1 MAKYTIKNFHVNK
14 IMDDYEVSKW
24 EPDPISTPSA
34 AIQNAVLNPEETS
47 VSKFSKPKTVVTVSV
62 PTKIRHLWLA
72 ELSRLDDSH
81 TVKSALQTLQQ
92 LSSAK
97 KMPAERIAPFIALL
111 LQTTTIKFIARSPV
125 ALVCK

>member
-1 MAKYTIKNFHVNK
+1 MRFPNGNQIQYL
-14 IMDDYEVSKW
+14 
-24 EPDPISTPSA
+24 TPSA
-34 AIQNAVLNPEETS
+34 AIQNAVLNPEETRYQS
-47 VSKFSKPKTVVTVSV
+47 FQKLKTVVLVSV

-97 KMPAERIAPFIALL
+97 KMPAERIAICL
-111 LQTTTIKFIARSPV
+111 
-125 ALVCK
+125 

>member
-1 MAKYTIKNFHVNK
+1 
-14 IMDDYEVSKW
+14 MDDYEVSKW

-97 KMPAERIAPFIALL
+97 KMPAERIAPFIALFAANQVPRRAWAITL
-111 LQTTTIKFIARSPV
+111 IAGGRQG
-125 ALVCK
+125 

>member
-1 MAKYTIKNFHVNK
+1 M
-14 IMDDYEVSKW
+14 
-24 EPDPISTPSA
+24 
-34 AIQNAVLNPEETS
+34 
-47 VSKFSKPKTVVTVSV
+47 VTVSV

-97 KMPAERIAPFIALL
+97 KMPVEKIAPFIALFAANHDH
-111 LQTTTIKFIARSPV
+111 KVIARHPPRLCASDYKFMYGPRIGFGKHILRIANAICGYCGDDDPGV
-125 ALVCK
+125 KTCAFAFDVL